1 MIALEKR
8 FGPSEYED
16 SFGRLCKLTQT
27 GSLADYQHQFEHLAN
42 RIQEIPEHA
51 LVSCFTSGLRPE
63 LRKETLVYRPQ
74 SLVQATGLARLFD
87 DKSLD
92 NKFNSKPG
100 FDLGKSNKPPWNS
113 RSNVLPTLLPN
124 PSSKLL
130 PYNSKPNSPAFIK
143 KLTPSEM
150 VARREK
156 GLCYNCDENLFIGHK
171 CKWRLHFFMMDY

>member
-1 MIALEKR
+1 MI
-8 FGPSEYED
+8 
-16 SFGRLCKLTQT
+16 QT
-27 GSLADYQHQFEHLAN
+27 GSLTDYQHQFEHLAN

-74 SLVQATGLARLFD
+74 SLVQVMELARLLD

-100 FDLGKSNKPPWNS
+100 FDLGKSDKPPWNS
-113 RSNVLPTLLPN
+113 RSNVLPPLLST

-130 PYNSKPNSPAFIK
+130 LYNSKPESPAFIK

-150 VARREK
+150 AARREK
-156 GLCYNCDENLFIGHK
+156 VYATTAMKKL
-171 CKWRLHFFMMDY
+171 RLAINVKGVCIFYGG